1 MRSCGCADLGHTCEL
16 GAGDRRSNLN
26 PQAELPEEDGE
37 GQVARLAPGDLA
49 LSLLPV
55 QLGAQRILGGA
66 HLQAIK
72 QSSNHHQ
79 EAIRNHE
86 ATLDDGAHHCASQV
100 QARMIMRPIR
110 GHIRQVCSEASPRSP
125 TRPTP
130 NDEPRWRSAPPAPR
144 GNACKAPRA
153 RQIVHRAPQLDCRR

>member
-79 EAIRNHE
+79 EAIRNR
-86 ATLDDGAHHCASQV
+86 S
-100 QARMIMRPIR
+100 RPI
-110 GHIRQVCSEASPRSP
+110 GGYSPRGAPTGLASMGSWAVPCAASSRPARGISP
-125 TRPTP
+125 Q
-130 NDEPRWRSAPPAPR
+130 SAQGGR
-144 GNACKAPRA
+144 HSWCST
-153 RQIVHRAPQLDCRR
+153 HST

>member
-55 QLGAQRILGGA
+55 QLGAQRILVGA
-66 HLQAIK
+66 HLQASTIK
-72 QSSNHHQ
+72 RPSETMRQSAMVLTTAPLTCGNQ
-79 EAIRNHE
+79 NYHE
-86 ATLDDGAHHCASQV
+86 TNQ
-100 QARMIMRPIR
+100 RPY
-110 GHIRQVCSEASPRSP
+110 
-125 TRPTP
+125 
-130 NDEPRWRSAPPAPR
+130 
-144 GNACKAPRA
+144 
-153 RQIVHRAPQLDCRR
+153 